1 MLHHALLLALILI
14 PSAALDLVSADWPE
28 FRGPHGDGRAD
39 ATGLPLTWSEK
50 DNVVWKTPIPHRG
63 WSTPVVANNQIW
75 LTSATIDGRDSFAL
89 CVDATNGAVRF
100 QEKIFHTDKP
110 EPLGN
115 NINCYASPSPVL
127 DDQRV
132 YVHFGSYGTACL
144 DATTAKILWQR
155 RDLPCRHFRGPGSSP
170 IVFKDLLILSLD
182 GIDVQY
188 LTALDKRSGK
198 TVWTTQRSAVWD
210 DLDAK
215 GKPLQDGDLRKAFST
230 PLVVEPDGTPMLLS
244 VGAKAA
250 YAYDALSGRE
260 LWKVRHTCYSAAARP
275 VFGQGLAFF
284 ATGWGKSELWAVRTG
299 GQGDVSGSHLAW
311 KILQGAPRTASP
323 VLVDGLLYMLSDDGM
338 ATCLEAATGT
348 VVWRERIG
356 GSYSASPLA
365 ADGRLYCLST
375 QGKTTVLKLGRTREV
390 LATNVLDDG
399 FMASPAICGQALI
412 LRTRTHLYRIES
424 K

>member
-1 MLHHALLLALILI
+1 
-14 PSAALDLVSADWPE
+14 
-28 FRGPHGDGRAD
+28 
-39 ATGLPLTWSEK
+39 
-50 DNVVWKTPIPHRG
+50 
-63 WSTPVVANNQIW
+63 
-75 LTSATIDGRDSFAL
+75 
-89 CVDATNGAVRF
+89 
-100 QEKIFHTDKP
+100 
-110 EPLGN
+110 
-115 NINCYASPSPVL
+115 
-127 DDQRV
+127 
-132 YVHFGSYGTACL
+132 
-144 DATTAKILWQR
+144 
-155 RDLPCRHFRGPGSSP
+155 
-170 IVFKDLLILSLD
+170 
-182 GIDVQY
+182 
-188 LTALDKRSGK
+188 
-198 TVWTTQRSAVWD
+198 
-210 DLDAK
+210 
-215 GKPLQDGDLRKAFST
+215 
-230 PLVVEPDGTPMLLS
+230 
-244 VGAKAA
+244 
-250 YAYDALSGRE
+250 
-260 LWKVRHTCYSAAARP
+260 
-275 VFGQGLAFF
+275 LAFF